1 VSNSYNGPFEPDRWR
16 STVWAI
22 TSIFESG
29 RPEGN
34 PAAYQN
40 YDAGIVSYGKHQAT
54 LASGTLGQVLAAYYA
69 RSQSA
74 VSRALQQDYDLR
86 VRNRDQSLR
95 HDNGFRDLLIQAAAE
110 AAMNEAQDLVFEQQF
125 YQPAVTRARQCNL
138 ASPLALAV
146 VYDISIQGGWG
157 QVLERLTNRLGGS
170 VVGQNGIDEERWI
183 ETFLDEREA
192 WLNDIAQ
199 AADERGDHATA
210 DALRISTYR
219 PRELRALARAGN
231 YALEGP
237 FQVRGVNLPGIPRPV
252 PVADLALLGFDTSA
266 DLLAVRPGAQFTV
279 TWRVRNTGNL
289 PWDADFLLL
298 NLSNRPARLFSR
310 RQYPLDEV
318 TNLLPVAPG
327 ANAALTVRLRAPR
340 FGRRHHSEWRM
351 ADSRGNLFGPLLS
364 FDYELASGPTP
375 M

>member
-1 VSNSYNGPFEPDRWR
+1 MPNPYNGPFEPDRWR
-16 STVWAI
+16 ATVWAI

-74 VSRALQQDYDLR
+74 VSRSLQQNYDPR
-86 VRNRDQSLR
+86 VRTRDQSLR

-110 AAMNEAQDLVFEQQF
+110 PAMNEAQDSVFEQQF
-125 YQPAVTRARQCNL
+125 YQPAVIRARQCNL

-146 VYDISIQGGWG
+146 VYDISIQGGWV
-157 QVLERLTNRLGGS
+157 QVLGRLANRLGAS

-199 AADERGDHATA
+199 AADDRGDHATA

-219 PRELRALARAGN
+219 PRELRALARAGK
-231 YALEGP
+231 YTLEGP

-252 PVADLALLGFDTSA
+252 PVADLLLLGFDAST
-266 DLLAVRPGAQFTV
+266 DLLGVVPGAQFTV

-298 NLSNRPARLFSR
+298 NLSNSPARLFNR

-327 ANAALTVRLRAPR
+327 ANAALAVSLRAAR
-340 FGRRHHSEWRM
+340 TGRRHHSEWRM
-351 ADSRGNLFGPLLS
+351 ADSRGNPFGPLLS
-364 FDYELASGPTP
+364 FDYELASGHTPT
-375 M
+375 